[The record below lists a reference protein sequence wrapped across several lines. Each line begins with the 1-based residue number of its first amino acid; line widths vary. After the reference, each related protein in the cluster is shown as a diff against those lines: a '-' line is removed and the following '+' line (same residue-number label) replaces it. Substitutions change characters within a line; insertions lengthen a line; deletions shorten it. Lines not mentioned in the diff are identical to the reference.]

1 MRKRGLSG
9 AANGWSGLFPV
20 PALALALIFLTSCEK
35 PWGGLRIGDSDP
47 DDVATEVVEDTG
59 PVLADEPDTVPPPP
73 PDLEPVKMVATPV
86 VNKDAEVS
94 ILGYHDFSDGDR
106 RLSEMVM
113 HVDDL
118 RTQMQQIK
126 DAELPVISMQ
136 EYLAWRRGEGTIPER
151 CVMITI
157 DDGWKATHTLALPV
171 FREFGYPFTV
181 FLYKKYVGIGG
192 RSLTH
197 DEVREIMAGGGAV
210 GSHSVSHE
218 SMISKKGRSDEAYD
232 EWLRVEL
239 EESFEFLVDNFGED
253 GEVLKVF
260 AYPFGIYSDE
270 VVEKAVDFG
279 YEAAFTVNGKKTH
292 WDTEPLEVGRYIVY
306 GKGDQNFAAAMAFRG
321 GEMLTAGK
329 KLMEASEG
337 DGDEEGP
344 RGPLVIPFPKDGD
357 EITERRPVIS
367 LDVSKLEGVDPSSI
381 RMRVAGFGEVQ
392 HYYDEGTGIIRYQ
405 VPMSLRST
413 QCGVSV
419 RLRHSG
425 NENVEEIAWNFSL
438 DRIGSYLDGIDPS
451 LLSDEAP
458 VVAPTPSSASAT
470 QAPESDTTALR

>member
-1 MRKRGLSG
+1 MSKTVISGTAKGRLSLFAGLIM
-9 AANGWSGLFPV
+9 
-20 PALALALIFLTSCEK
+20 ALTVTSCER
-35 PWGGLRIGDSDP
+35 PGGSPAAGDPAAKNS
-47 DDVATEVVEDTG
+47 ASEMAEKTG
-59 PVLADEPDTVPPPP
+59 PLLADEPDTVPPPP
-73 PDLEPVKMVATPV
+73 PDLEAVKEIATPV

-113 HVDDL
+113 HVDDF
-118 RTQMQQIK
+118 RAQMQLIK

-136 EYLAWRRGEGTIPER
+136 EYLAWRRGEGAIPER

-171 FREFGYPFTV
+171 LREFDYPFTV

-192 RSLTH
+192 RSLSH
-197 DEVREIMAGGGAV
+197 EEVREIMAGGGTV

-218 SMISKKGRSDEAYD
+218 SMISKKGRSEEEYD

-239 EESFEFLVDNFGED
+239 EDSYEFLVDNFGKD

-260 AYPFGIYSDE
+260 AYPFGIYSDQ
-270 VVEKAVDFG
+270 VVEKAIEYG

-292 WDTEPLEVGRYIVY
+292 WDTEPLEAGRYIVY

-321 GEMLTAGK
+321 GELLTAGK
-329 KLMEASEG
+329 KLMEASDG
-337 DGDEEGP
+337 DGDSEGP
-344 RGPLVIPFPKDGD
+344 RGPLVVPYPKDGD

-392 HYYDEGTGIIRYQ
+392 HYYDDGTGIIRYQ

-419 RLRHSG
+419 RLRHAG
-425 NENVEEIAWNFSL
+425 NENIEEIAWNFSL
-438 DRIGSYLDGIDPS
+438 NRIGSYLDGIDPS
-451 LLSDEAP
+451 LLSDQEP
-458 VVAPTPSSASAT
+458 VVAPAPEPAPAVPPSSENPAT
-470 QAPESDTTALR
+470 AQR